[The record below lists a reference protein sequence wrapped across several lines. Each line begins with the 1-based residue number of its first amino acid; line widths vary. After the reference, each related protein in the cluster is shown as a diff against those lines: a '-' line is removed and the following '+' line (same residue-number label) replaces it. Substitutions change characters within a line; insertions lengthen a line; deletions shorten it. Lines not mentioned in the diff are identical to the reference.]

1 MHFNAL
7 TCTLTHSTARRLL
20 AVFATAL
27 CATLT
32 SAQIPPASSAAGTAA
47 AAKGD
52 STTVLSPFEVRSEQD
67 VGYQAANTT
76 SGSRLNSALK
86 DTAASISVFTPE
98 FIADIAA
105 NNLSEMLAYAT
116 NVEAEFEDSNAGFNS
131 PTTRKSDGTTGDFR
145 IRGIAAGYAIDLVE
159 TAAPQD
165 NYNIERVEVSSGPN
179 SVLFGLS
186 SAGGLVTLATK
197 RANLLRD
204 RSIAKAQFG
213 SWSQQRYEL
222 DLNRVLIPQKLGLR
236 LMGLSGD
243 REGWRHWDFEDT
255 RRWTGA
261 VTYRPFKDSMVR
273 GSFER
278 GTLKRHAA
286 WPWNAGDQITLWRA
300 QGAVVKDGFVT
311 ATDTPRGLATFGA
324 NNRFAFYENDGTF
337 FNLRNELQSI
347 GFAAGPGPTLLQP
360 EDMPYDYTF
369 NGPGSHFL
377 QHYANH
383 QITVEQRVSK
393 DLSIEFAYL
402 HNDSD
407 AFATGWNTQSNDIAL
422 RADPN
427 LTLPDPRSAT
437 GDTVP
442 NPRAGQYYMEGA
454 WKPESTQF
462 KNDVLRLT
470 AAYELNLGKW
480 GFHRLAGLGET
491 GKVNRTKHD
500 GSEILVDENNVPLAN
515 ATPENG
521 ANNLWRR
528 HYVTLGDYTTYY
540 QGNPAL
546 PFAPRPVAVT
556 TGTTTT
562 VKNANVRTVTGSA
575 GGTGNSIKLTDTL
588 MFAMQNSWWNK
599 KLVTTFGY
607 RVDDIIFKD
616 GLTQRLT
623 PTDPRVLTRERVSGE
638 WEVVAG
644 QYNRY
649 RYQPTTR
656 TTGAV
661 FHLNDRFSVFY
672 NQSTNVG
679 APRFDRTILPN
690 LLPPPTD
697 GKGRDYGVMIDLTKD
712 GRFFMRANYY
722 ETEFL
727 RDTPVIPGSPNYFVS
742 STTAVLDHLQTQGR
756 ITQSERDARAVSFT
770 AFMIDVAS
778 RGAELEFVA
787 NPVRQWTTRLTYS
800 YSDRGRENYFNEREP
815 YLTDFTNFVR
825 SKDNGAVIAATARTI
840 TQELAFLEDAIQ
852 DNADSQEQSYGTR
865 PHKFNITS
873 RYSLT
878 EGRLKGGFFGGA
890 YRFSAKSYMQVD
902 LRATSANFGKKYYGD
917 PLKAADFFA
926 GYAARLPWLKSKLTF
941 QLNVKNAFNES
952 LVGRGR
958 FNSNFTGLR
967 RVYLQEP
974 RSWRLTTTLEF

>member
-1 MHFNAL
+1 MSLTRGNADL
-7 TCTLTHSTARRLL
+7 SYSCTSTHSPVRSLTQPRDGSSPSSPPPSARRSRRL
-20 AVFATAL
+20 
-27 CATLT
+27 
-32 SAQIPPASSAAGTAA
+32 SSPPASSAAGPAA
-47 AAKGD
+47 AVKGD
-52 STTVLSPFEVRSEQD
+52 STTVLSSFEVRSEQD

-98 FIADIAA
+98 FISDIAA

-165 NYNIERVEVSSGPN
+165 NDNIERVEVSSGPN

-197 RANLLRD
+197 RATLLRD
-204 RSIAKAQFG
+204 RSVAKAQFG

-261 VTYRPFKDSMVR
+261 VTYRPFKDTVVR

-360 EDMPYDYTF
+360 ADMPYDYTF

-393 DLSIEFAYL
+393 DVSIEFAYL

-599 KLVTTFGY
+599 NSSPPSATAWTT
-607 RVDDIIFKD
+607 
-616 GLTQRLT
+616 
-623 PTDPRVLTRERVSGE
+623 SSS
-638 WEVVAG
+638 
-644 QYNRY
+644 
-649 RYQPTTR
+649 R
-656 TTGAV
+656 TA
-661 FHLNDRFSVFY
+661 SP
-672 NQSTNVG
+672 S
-679 APRFDRTILPN
+679 AS
-690 LLPPPTD
+690 PPPTRASSPASASPAS
-697 GKGRDYGVMIDLTKD
+697 GRSSP
-712 GRFFMRANYY
+712 AN
-722 ETEFL
+722 
-727 RDTPVIPGSPNYFVS
+727 
-742 STTAVLDHLQTQGR
+742 TTATATSPPR
-756 ITQSERDARAVSFT
+756 APPAPSFTSTIASPFSITSPRTSAPPASTAPSSPISSRPPPTARAGTT
-770 AFMIDVAS
+770 A
-778 RGAELEFVA
+778 
-787 NPVRQWTTRLTYS
+787 
-800 YSDRGRENYFNEREP
+800 
-815 YLTDFTNFVR
+815 
-825 SKDNGAVIAATARTI
+825 
-840 TQELAFLEDAIQ
+840 
-852 DNADSQEQSYGTR
+852 
-865 PHKFNITS
+865 
-873 RYSLT
+873 
-878 EGRLKGGFFGGA
+878 
-890 YRFSAKSYMQVD
+890 
-902 LRATSANFGKKYYGD
+902 
-917 PLKAADFFA
+917 
-926 GYAARLPWLKSKLTF
+926 
-941 QLNVKNAFNES
+941 
-952 LVGRGR
+952 
-958 FNSNFTGLR
+958 
-967 RVYLQEP
+967 
-974 RSWRLTTTLEF
+974 